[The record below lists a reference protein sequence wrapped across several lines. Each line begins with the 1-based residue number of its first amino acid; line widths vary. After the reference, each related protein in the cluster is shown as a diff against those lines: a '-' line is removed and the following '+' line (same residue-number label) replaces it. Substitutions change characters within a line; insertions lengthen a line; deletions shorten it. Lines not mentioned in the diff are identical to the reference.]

1 MTTEKLDIGNFEN
14 AIFRLEEGLSE
25 YQADITRTLIRDG
38 LIQRFEFTYELSHK
52 TLKRYLEFASPTPE
66 QYDNVSFQDLIR
78 SGNEQGLLLGDW
90 SSWKRYRDMRAKTS
104 HTYDESVALDVV
116 TGIPAFIEE
125 ARYLRD
131 TLRAR
136 LA

>member
-1 MTTEKLDIGNFEN
+1 MSKDQLDIGNFVN
-14 AIFRLEEGLSE
+14 AIARLEEGIAE
-25 YQADITRTLIRDG
+25 YHADTTQTLIRDG

-52 TLKRYLEFASPTPE
+52 TLKRYLELASPTPA
-66 QYDNVSFQDLIR
+66 QYDDMPFQDLIR

-104 HTYDESVALDVV
+104 HTYDEYIALEVVAEIL
-116 TGIPAFIEE
+116 PFLSE

-131 TLRAR
+131 KLQAR

>member
-14 AIFRLEEGLSE
+14 AIFRLEEGLAE
-25 YQADITRTLIRDG
+25 YQADTTRTLIRDG

-116 TGIPAFIEE
+116 VGIPAFIEE

-131 TLRAR
+131 KLRAR